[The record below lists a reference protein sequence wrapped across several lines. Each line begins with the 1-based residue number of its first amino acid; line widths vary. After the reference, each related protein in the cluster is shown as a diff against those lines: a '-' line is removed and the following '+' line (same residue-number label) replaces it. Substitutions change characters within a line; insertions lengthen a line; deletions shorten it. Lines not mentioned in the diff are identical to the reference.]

1 MMKIVIA
8 GSRDLGTYKDE
19 RGKRIQKPLSDC
31 PWLEQ
36 AFNLCDW
43 RERITE
49 IVSGKAIGVDNL
61 GEQLA
66 DKLGLEKAIF
76 PAQWDK
82 YGKRAGPLRNSD
94 MADYADIGLVIMNS
108 GGSSGSKN
116 MVQQMERR
124 KKPVMVF
131 EVVGSELCQIK

>member
-1 MMKIVIA
+1 MRIVIA

-19 RGKRIQKPLSDC
+19 NFKRVQKTLEEC

-49 IVSGKAIGVDNL
+49 IVSGKAVGIDNL

-66 DKLGLEKAIF
+66 DKLGLVKTIF

-82 YGKRAGPLRNSD
+82 YGNRAGPIRNAD
-94 MADYADIGLVIMNS
+94 MADYTDIAIVVMKAGW
-108 GGSSGSKN
+108 SSGSRD
-116 MVQQMERR
+116 MIRQMQKR
-124 KKPVMVF
+124 KKQVMIF
-131 EVVGSELCQIK
+131 EIIGDKLCQVK